1 MIKKIKPLSLGYE
14 VYESENDFDIFS
26 LDNFTGTLKTFDD
39 KDHILFKKYFV
50 NGELHNEFGPAMISY
65 FRRGKVLR
73 KEYYQNG
80 KMFRE
85 NKLPNREVFDKRGE
99 LNISSWHN
107 SNGFLHNLYG
117 PSKIK
122 RSYNVEWHKDGR
134 MYNYFVNKW
143 LAQKGID
150 WKEMDDTDFLIM
162 WTEIELELQQIGV
175 KIK

>member
-1 MIKKIKPLSLGYE
+1 
-14 VYESENDFDIFS
+14 
-26 LDNFTGTLKTFDD
+26 
-39 KDHILFKKYFV
+39 
-50 NGELHNEFGPAMISY
+50 MISY